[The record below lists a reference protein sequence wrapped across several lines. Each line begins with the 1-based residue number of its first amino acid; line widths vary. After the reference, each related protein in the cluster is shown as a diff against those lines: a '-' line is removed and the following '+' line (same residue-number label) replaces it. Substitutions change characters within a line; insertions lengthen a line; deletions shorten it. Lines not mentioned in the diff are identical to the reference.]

1 MLDFN
6 AEDLSDPLTIAKAL
20 FVLFSVYYLLVKPRQ
35 LEKTTTKTA

>member
-20 FVLFSVYYLLVKPRQ
+20 FTSSRSTIYS
-35 LEKTTTKTA
+35 